1 MTTSIYLWLS
11 IYLCA
16 RPLAKY
22 LWTFLRL
29 PASLASHK
37 NAVSSRRA
45 AAICFPIL
53 NTGCRFSTC
62 TYSYPEEVAASTKT
76 TTTTTLVEPEA
87 TTSAQATSVAVATA
101 TSSTSPY
108 GA

>member
-1 MTTSIYLWLS
+1 MSLGTVRFLT
-11 IYLCA
+11 
-16 RPLAKY
+16 PLGH
-22 LWTFLRL
+22 FSDFQ
-29 PASLASHK
+29 PASLLHTHA
-37 NAVSSRRA
+37 ASSRRA

-53 NTGCRFSTC
+53 DTGCRFST
-62 TYSYPEEVAASTKT
+62 YSCAEEEVASTKT
-76 TTTTTLVEPEA
+76 TATTTLVEPEA